1 MTARNGSVETVIESV
16 RRVGELDNL
25 AKAEIFLTFPELGS
39 YSFDPYTFSRLF
51 DDFWLNA
58 KEGSKVTVFI
68 QAGSIYGVMW
78 SSKL

>member
-16 RRVGELDNL
+16 RRVGKLDDL

-58 KEGSKVTVFI
+58 KEGSKVTVFVHS
-68 QAGSIYGVMW
+68 GSIYGVMW
-78 SSKL
+78 SSRL